1 MLEVVGAGSLDELI
15 ERTTPAAIRTER
27 PLALPPAISEDQA
40 LAALRALAGRNRVLT
55 SMIGMGYY
63 GTLTPSVILRNVLEN
78 PGWYTA
84 YTPYQAEVSQGR
96 LEALLNFQQMVADL
110 TGLELANASLL
121 DEATAAAE
129 AMAMA
134 KRAGR
139 SRADTFFVDADCHP
153 ADPRRDP
160 HPRGRV
166 RLRGRGR
173 RSAARSRGPGGVRRA
188 AALPGLERRGARLSR
203 RDRQAARAGRA
214 RDHGVR
220 SVEPRPA
227 DAAGRARRRHRDR
240 QRPALRR
247 ADGLWRPACGVLRH
261 ARRLQAAD
269 AGPPDR
275 RLGRQPRP
283 AGPAHGAADPR
294 AAHPA
299 REGHQQHLHRPGP
312 ARRDRRP
319 VCRLARAAG
328 HPQDRR
334 PGASPEPDP
343 GPGPARRRDRGHDAR
358 LLRHDHRAGPGQG
371 RGDRRGGPRARHQSA
386 PGRCRSSRDR
396 ARRDHAAARR
406 RAGLAGVRRGP
417 GQRHGG
423 CYRPAR
429 WRGRGLPARGAA
441 PDQRLP
447 EPSGLQPAITARPR

>member
-1 MLEVVGAGSLDELI
+1 MLEVVGAASLDELI
-15 ERTTPAAIRTER
+15 DRTAPAAIRTER
-27 PLALPPAISEDQA
+27 PLALPPAIGEDQA

-63 GTLTPSVILRNVLEN
+63 GTHTPSVILRNVLEN

-134 KRAGR
+134 KRAEQVARGNLLR
-139 SRADTFFVDADCHP
+139 RCRLPP
-153 ADPRRDP
+153 ADAGRDP

-173 RSAARSRGPGGVRRA
+173 RSAARSRGQRGVRRA

-203 RDRQAARAGRA
+203 RDRQAAGAGRA
-214 RDHGVR
+214 RDHGLR

-247 ADGLWRPACGVLRH
+247 ADGLRRPACGVLRH
-261 ARRLQAAD
+261 ARRLQAPD

-283 AGPAHGAADPR
+283 AGAAHGAADPR

-299 REGHQQHLHRPGP
+299 REGDQQHLHRPGP

-319 VCRLARAAG
+319 LCRLARARRASAG
-328 HPQDRR
+328 
-334 PGASPEPDP
+334 S
-343 GPGPARRRDRGHDAR
+343 
-358 LLRHDHRAGPGQG
+358 RAGSI
-371 RGDRRGGPRARHQSA
+371 A
-386 PGRCRSSRDR
+386 
-396 ARRDHAAARR
+396 
-406 RAGLAGVRRGP
+406 
-417 GQRHGG
+417 
-423 CYRPAR
+423 
-429 WRGRGLPARGAA
+429 
-441 PDQRLP
+441 
-447 EPSGLQPAITARPR
+447 